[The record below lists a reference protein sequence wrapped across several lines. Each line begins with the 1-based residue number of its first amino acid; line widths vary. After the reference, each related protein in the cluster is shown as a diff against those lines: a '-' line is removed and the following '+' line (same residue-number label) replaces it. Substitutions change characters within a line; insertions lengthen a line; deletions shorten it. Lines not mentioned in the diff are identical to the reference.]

1 MTTLI
6 KGTAQRVSNY
16 YTTKELKKISNKITA
31 LYPEQIEELR
41 VELAEIFKTF
51 TVEQLVNIN
60 IDIDKRLK

>member
-6 KGTAQRVSNY
+6 KGTAKRVSNY

-41 VELAEIFKTF
+41 VELAEVFKTF